1 MTEDEWAAISLL
13 IDNCWRGDFDETMSA
28 SYFSMLGRYESDD
41 VMAALH
47 EIVETGVAWVPSVPE
62 IVASMRRMREPEL
75 PPWTEVWDAMQ
86 FTLRRC
92 RSEDEAV
99 LMLTEN
105 CHPVAAAFM
114 RLEGFERLQHEP
126 FYDPE
131 FGALRQREL
140 AQRWSEYAEAS
151 RERIRQGRAIEANN
165 ERRRA
170 LGQVTAKGL
179 IARLSEPDGTIG

>member
-1 MTEDEWAAISLL
+1 MTKDEWASISLL
-13 IDNCWRGDFDETMSA
+13 IDNCWRGDFDDTMSA
-28 SYFSMLGRYESDD
+28 SYFSLLKRYDTD
-41 VMAALH
+41 QVMTALH
-47 EIVETGVAWVPSVPE
+47 AIIETGVPWVPSVPE
-62 IVASMRRMREPEL
+62 IVGSIRKLSTPEL

-131 FGALRQREL
+131 FGALRLREL
-140 AQRWSEYAEAS
+140 SQRWQEFADAS
-151 RERIRQGRAIEANN
+151 RERIRHGRAIESH
-165 ERRRA
+165 ERTRA
-170 LGQVTAKGL
+170 GLGQVTAKGL
-179 IARLSEPDGTIG
+179 IARLSEPDGTIE